1 MKKYL
6 KYVTFAVTMLI
17 VWHSTF
23 AQKATNIEQIIQTPN
38 SIPYNMVY
46 SNENEITVF
55 QISNSTTSRYSVN
68 RYSTD
73 GLFLGSVIPWSD
85 EELSIIRIHDIDLYS
100 EPNGA
105 VGLYYV
111 STQLGTDTTTFHK
124 ITITEDMDLIDE
136 DFQWYGLDFPDQI
149 YDGNSVKTFV
159 GNDRSVLLSY
169 NDKFMDSV
177 HIIRFDADG
186 EVMAERKMEC
196 YGGQAIGGLY
206 YEESFYHK
214 LIPTPDSTGCR
225 FITGRH
231 YVWGPY
237 NPPGPLVYTCFTMDE
252 QLNVVDSIK
261 NTDTLSFPFLCGNMA
276 YYRVNHHN
284 GRSYS
289 INSFSFP
296 AFNGNPEIEKDLLMG
311 VYDENMFQT
320 NYAWAKHSDEHFDGG
335 YEYSIDFD
343 SDDNVYMLGGVDYEF
358 LYIAYMDSDLNKIGE
373 IYIKEPDTPL
383 GPRCLVALPEGGC
396 LVSSSSY
403 YSYDGYI
410 HKVTLSDLLDIE
422 EAHAAGFAVAIAY
435 PNPGK
440 NVLNIRTAVTMWQ
453 PYNVRVE
460 IYDLTG
466 KLVYNQEIT
475 DNITSINTES
485 WPSGTYIWKVYMGP
499 EPVEGPISS
508 GTRVETGK
516 WIKQ

>member
-6 KYVTFAVTMLI
+6 KYVAFAVTMFFA
-17 VWHSTF
+17 WHNTF

-73 GLFLGSVIPWSD
+73 GQFLGSVTPWSG
-85 EELSIIRIHDIDLYS
+85 EELSTMRIHDVDLYS
-100 EPNGA
+100 ELNGN

-111 STQLGTDTTTFHK
+111 STRLGTDTATFHK

-136 DFQWYGLDFPDQI
+136 DFQWYGLDFPAQTQDRN
-149 YDGNSVKTFV
+149 GVKTFV
-159 GNDRSVLLSY
+159 VKDGGVLLSY
-169 NDKFMDSV
+169 NDKFLDSV
-177 HIIRFDADG
+177 HIVRFDVDG
-186 EVMAERKMEC
+186 DVMAERKMKC
-196 YGGQAIGGLY
+196 YGGQVSGGLV
-206 YEESFYHK
+206 YEETFFHK

-225 FITGRH
+225 FITGRN

-252 QLNVVDSIK
+252 HLNVVDSIK

-276 YYRVNHHN
+276 YYRVNPHN

-296 AFNGNPEIEKDLLMG
+296 AYNGNPEIEKDLLMG

-320 NYAWAKHSDEHFDGG
+320 NYAWAKHSDERFDGG

-343 SDDNVYMLGGVDYEF
+343 ADDNVYVLGDVDYEF
-358 LYIAYMDSDLNKIGE
+358 LYIAYMDADLNKIGE
-373 IYIKEPDTPL
+373 IYVKEPGTSL
-383 GPRCLVALPEGGC
+383 AAMGLVALPEGGC
-396 LVSSSSY
+396 LVSSSSF
-403 YSYDGYI
+403 YSYEGYI

-422 EAHAAGFAVAIAY
+422 EAHSNGFAKAVAY

-440 NVLNIRTAVTMWQ
+440 DVLNIRTALENAHLEV
-453 PYNVRVE
+453 
-460 IYDLTG
+460 YDLNG
-466 KLVYNQEIT
+466 RLMHNQRIT
-475 DNITSINTES
+475 DNVTTIDAAA
-485 WPSGTYIWKVYMGP
+485 WPSGVY
-499 EPVEGPISS
+499 VW
-508 GTRVETGK
+508 RVFTNGKEAESGK

>member
-6 KYVTFAVTMLI
+6 KYVILSFTMLV

-73 GLFLGSVIPWSD
+73 GQFLGSVTPWSD
-85 EELSIIRIHDIDLYS
+85 EELSTMRIHDVDLYS

-124 ITITEDMDLIDE
+124 ITITEDMNLIGE

-149 YDGNSVKTFV
+149 HDGNGVKTFV
-159 GNDRSVLLSY
+159 VKDNNVLLSY
-169 NDKFMDSV
+169 NDKDMDSV
-177 HIIRFDADG
+177 HIVRFDADG
-186 EVMAERKMEC
+186 EVVAERKMKC
-196 YGGQAIGGLY
+196 YGGQVSAGLV
-206 YEESFYHK
+206 YEESYFHK

-225 FITGRH
+225 FITGRN
-231 YVWGPY
+231 YAWGPY

-252 QLNVVDSIK
+252 HLNVADSIK
-261 NTDTLSFPFLCGNMA
+261 NTDTLSFPFLCGSLA

-289 INSFSFP
+289 VNSFSYP
-296 AFNGNPEIEKDLLMG
+296 AVNGNPAIENDLLMG
-311 VYDENMFQT
+311 VYDENMFQL
-320 NYAWAKHSDEHFDGG
+320 NYTWGIHSDEHTQGG

-343 SDDNVYMLGGVDYEF
+343 ADDNVYMLGNVDYEF
-358 LYIAYMDSDLNKIGE
+358 HYIAYMDADLNKLGE
-373 IYIKEPDTPL
+373 IYIKEPDIPL
-383 GPRCLVALPEGGC
+383 APRCLVALPEGGC

-410 HKVTLSDLLDIE
+410 YKVTLSDLLDIE
-422 EAHAAGFAVAIAY
+422 EAHSNGFTMAMAY

-440 NVLNIRTAVTMWQ
+440 DVLNIRTALENAHLEV
-453 PYNVRVE
+453 
-460 IYDLTG
+460 YDLNG
-466 KLVYNQEIT
+466 RLMHNQGIT
-475 DNITSINTES
+475 DSVTTIDAAA
-485 WPSGTYIWKVYMGP
+485 WPSGVYVWKVIANGK
-499 EPVEGPISS
+499 EAEI
-508 GTRVETGK
+508 GK

>member
-6 KYVTFAVTMLI
+6 KYVILSFAMLV

-73 GLFLGSVIPWSD
+73 GQFLGSVIPWSD
-85 EELSIIRIHDIDLYS
+85 EELSTMRIHDVELYS
-100 EPNGA
+100 ELNGN

-111 STQLGTDTTTFHK
+111 STRLGTDTATFHK
-124 ITITEDMDLIDE
+124 ITVTEDMDLVYQ
-136 DFQWYGLDFPDQI
+136 DFQWYGLDFPVQTQDRN
-149 YDGNSVKTFV
+149 GVKTFV
-159 GNDRSVLLSY
+159 VKNREVLLSY
-169 NDKFMDSV
+169 NDNFLDSV
-177 HIIRFDADG
+177 HIVRFDADG

-196 YGGQAIGGLY
+196 YGGHATGGLY

-252 QLNVVDSIK
+252 HLNVVDSIK

-276 YYRVNHHN
+276 YYRVNPHN

-289 INSFSFP
+289 VNSFSLP
-296 AFNGNPEIEKDLLMG
+296 AYNGNPEIEKDLLMG
-311 VYDENMFQT
+311 VYDENMFQL
-320 NYAWAKHSDEHFDGG
+320 NYTWAKHSNERFDGG
-335 YEYSIDFD
+335 FEHSIDFD
-343 SDDNVYMLGGVDYEF
+343 SDDNVYMLGDVDYEF
-358 LYIAYMDSDLNKIGE
+358 LYIACMDEDLNKIGE
-373 IYIKEPDTPL
+373 IYIKEPDIPL
-383 GPRCLVALPEGGC
+383 GATCLIALPEGGC

-410 HKVTLSDLLDIE
+410 YKVTLSDLLDIE
-422 EAHAAGFAVAIAY
+422 EAHSHGFTMAMAY

-440 NVLNIRTAVTMWQ
+440 DVLNIRTALEDAHLEV
-453 PYNVRVE
+453 
-460 IYDLTG
+460 YDLNG
-466 KLVYNQEIT
+466 RLMHNQRIT
-475 DNITSINTES
+475 ENVTTIDAAA
-485 WPSGTYIWKVYMGP
+485 WPSGVYVWKVIAYGK
-499 EPVEGPISS
+499 EAES
-508 GTRVETGK
+508 GK